1 MGKIKI
7 RLKKSLIGRQK
18 RQKDTVYALGLRKI
32 GNIVEHDK
40 SPEILGMINKVKF
53 LLEIV
58 EC

>member
-7 RLKKSLIGRQK
+7 RLKRSLIGRQK
-18 RQKDTVYALGLRKI
+18 RQKDTVYALGLRRI

>member
-7 RLKKSLIGRQK
+7 RLKRSLIGRQK